1 MEKISTTITLSTAL
15 DIFAENITDIK
26 STLLDNIQYVIQ
38 EVKEEHSFVT
48 TFVNKLHEE
57 TWNECIAY
65 QIEERTATMRRVLKR
80 IIARQQQAL
89 TPNSNYITDEHIAT
103 AKEYPLQELY
113 DGKLQKIHTG
123 YKGICPFS
131 PEKTPSFFIK
141 ENKNRYK
148 CFGCNE
154 SGDAINFYMK
164 LHNVPF
170 IKAVRALQKL

>member
-1 MEKISTTITLSTAL
+1 MS
-15 DIFAENITDIK
+15 DIK
-26 STLLDNIQYVIQ
+26 STLLSVVANRIKN
-38 EVKEEHSFVT
+38 VKHEHSF
-48 TFVNKLHEE
+48 FKPHSSFEQDI
-57 TWNECIAY
+57 WNECVKYSIAEA
-65 QIEERTATMRRVLKR
+65 IEIPQRILKR
-80 IIARQQQAL
+80 IIAREQQAL

-103 AKEYPLQELY
+103 AKEYPLEELY

-141 ENKNRYK
+141 KSTNKYK

-154 SGDAINFYMK
+154 YGDPISFYMK
-164 LHNVPF
+164 MHNVGF